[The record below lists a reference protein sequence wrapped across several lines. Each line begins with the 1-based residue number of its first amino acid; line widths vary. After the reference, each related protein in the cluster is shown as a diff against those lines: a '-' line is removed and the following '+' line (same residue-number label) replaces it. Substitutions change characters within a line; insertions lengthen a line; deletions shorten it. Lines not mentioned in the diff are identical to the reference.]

1 MVRLPRPSFS
11 LLSVS
16 CRLCLLECRLQKNSP
31 LPFSLPIWGVLS
43 RLACLFLFSCAFSRA
58 SSVVTSGPFYFNCNF
73 HCRLQLEAFLVG
85 RFLQDH
91 HHRFQHC
98 FTFCRSFTS
107 LVIII
112 TLHYTL
118 SALYQIYCCYCIFRC
133 FLFTLC
139 TLHFWCSADFTF
151 HEIVCVVQQHL
162 NQSEFS
168 LSFSLEEHI
177 TFALHLRNCF
187 VFRLCPFSTLGLSLS
202 TDFSRLCIC
211 ALNTTKC
218 STGTENVRP
227 IVLKCFMSSRH
238 TCSSVVLWTD
248 FPVVVA
254 VEWSPL
260 LQWTNTFCS
269 I

>member
-1 MVRLPRPSFS
+1 M
-11 LLSVS
+11 
-16 CRLCLLECRLQKNSP
+16 
-31 LPFSLPIWGVLS
+31 
-43 RLACLFLFSCAFSRA
+43 ACLFLFSCAFSRA

-139 TLHFWCSADFTF
+139 SLHFWCSADFTF

-202 TDFSRLCIC
+202 TDFSRLCTQHDQVLNWHRKCTTIC
-211 ALNTTKC
+211 TEVFYVIQTHLFIGCSLNRFSC
-218 STGTENVRP
+218 
-227 IVLKCFMSSRH
+227 C
-238 TCSSVVLWTD
+238 C
-248 FPVVVA
+248 
-254 VEWSPL
+254 
-260 LQWTNTFCS
+260 CC
-269 I
+269 